1 MASLQG
7 ARPLGPTNARDR
19 TSEFMAV
26 VQRLQSSQG
35 PSSSNRQ
42 DLTAS
47 PTPASHSAF
56 SRHAA
61 AIGLGIHSTS
71 QKLAQL
77 AALARRTSMFDD
89 PAQEIGEL
97 SSLVK
102 ADIQSLSAGI
112 AELAAMSAGP
122 SAGPSRQ
129 AADHSHTV
137 VDSLRSRLK
146 DATKEFKDVLTL
158 RTDSLRVHADR
169 RSLFSAE
176 AEPRFGPP
184 LGAQASFLPTQSR
197 HPLVQRVRGECVGGG
212 AGMGWVTSSKDASK
226 RDPGPGSG
234 STLFVDNDRCL
245 LPYPHHDPRRGMP
258 GWKTGIT
265 PRATPPPS
273 HRRPR
278 PSCWRWRRRTPTSTR
293 GRGRCARWRAPSP
306 SWAASS
312 SSWRTWWRSR
322 GRWRCAST
330 RTWTT
335 RWPTWMRA
343 RRSCSSTTTPSPP
356 IAGSS

>member
-197 HPLVQRVRGECVGGG
+197 HPLVQRRNAGLENGHHPPGDAPAVPPQAQTQLLAVAPQDTYLDSRAGALRQVESTITELGGIFQQLAHLVAEQGEVALRIDENVDDTLANVD
-212 AGMGWVTSSKDASK
+212 AGQAQLLKYYDTISSNRWLILKVFGVLMLFLAFFVT
-226 RDPGPGSG
+226 
-234 STLFVDNDRCL
+234 F
-245 LPYPHHDPRRGMP
+245 
-258 GWKTGIT
+258 
-265 PRATPPPS
+265 
-273 HRRPR
+273 
-278 PSCWRWRRRTPTSTR
+278 
-293 GRGRCARWRAPSP
+293 
-306 SWAASS
+306 
-312 SSWRTWWRSR
+312 
-322 GRWRCAST
+322 
-330 RTWTT
+330 
-335 RWPTWMRA
+335 
-343 RRSCSSTTTPSPP
+343 
-356 IAGSS
+356 IA